1 MRAKRILSW
10 NFYSHPV
17 VLEALTGV
25 EVEDKEHICP
35 VKHND
40 LVLFMLGADIGLEE
54 EKGEG
59 KKVIKYFFMNSHY
72 LSHLGFKDL

>member
-1 MRAKRILSW
+1 MRAKRILSC

-40 LVLFMLGADIGLEE
+40 LVLFMLGADKGLEG
-54 EKGEG
+54 EKRER
-59 KKVIKYFFMNSHY
+59 KKANKIFLHE
-72 LSHLGFKDL
+72 